1 MAPNKRYIVRLE
13 EAERQL
19 LQRMVRSGRHAAS
32 KLARAR
38 VLLLADQ
45 GEGGPSST
53 DDQIALALGVTDR
66 TVQNIRKRF
75 VLEGLEASVNRK
87 PQTSPSR
94 SRTFDGEAEA
104 KLIALACS
112 EPPQGRARWT
122 MQLLADHTVMLN
134 IVDSTSEETVRRMLK
149 KTNSSRI
156 CAVAG

>member
-75 VLEGLEASVNRK
+75 VLEDLEASVNRK